1 MPFRCSSGAA
11 HPPPPR
17 PLPCLHSSSLQFHA
31 YIVSYTPAQSSL
43 ARLGPMV
50 PPPEINVLIWNIS
63 ERRLEPRACQSR
75 AFCPLPGASA
85 MVGGLGGRGKGA
97 IPSPDFPGARTPS
110 RPPCTSLAPTVDKN
124 KRSPSLSQSPGS
136 AARNTPRVLPV
147 PLKHPPHEGRKGSS
161 LVCAP
166 PPLAGPGRRRLGVP
180 LGTGKWPQDRYSGAA
195 PGGLRQEAGRVL
207 AGSSRGCGVHAEV
220 AAV

>member
-1 MPFRCSSGAA
+1 MRTLSASLPPNLHWPGSG
-11 HPPPPR
+11 PWSR
-17 PLPCLHSSSLQFHA
+17 PQKSTFLFGTSRSADWNSGPVNRARSVLSQALPLWWE
-31 YIVSYTPAQSSL
+31 V
-43 ARLGPMV
+43 
-50 PPPEINVLIWNIS
+50 W
-63 ERRLEPRACQSR
+63 
-75 AFCPLPGASA
+75 
-85 MVGGLGGRGKGA
+85 GGRGKGA
-97 IPSPDFPGARTPS
+97 MPSRDFPGARTPS

-180 LGTGKWPQDRYSGAA
+180 LGTGKWPRDRYSGAA

-207 AGSSRGCGVHAEV
+207 AGSSRGRGVHAEV

>member
-1 MPFRCSSGAA
+1 MFTLLF
-11 HPPPPR
+11 PPI
-17 PLPCLHSSSLQFHA
+17 PCVHCQLHSRPIFIGPTRAHGPAPRNQRSYLEHLGAQIGTAGLSIARVLSSPKRFR
-31 YIVSYTPAQSSL
+31 Y
-43 ARLGPMV
+43 
-50 PPPEINVLIWNIS
+50 
-63 ERRLEPRACQSR
+63 
-75 AFCPLPGASA
+75 
-85 MVGGLGGRGKGA
+85 GGRFGGGRGKGA

-136 AARNTPRVLPV
+136 AARNTPRVLLV

-207 AGSSRGCGVHAEV
+207 AGSSRGRGVHAEV

>member
-31 YIVSYTPAQSSL
+31 YIVSFTPAQSSL
-43 ARLGPMV
+43 ARLGPLV

-85 MVGGLGGRGKGA
+85 MVGGLGEGKGGQCRA
-97 IPSPDFPGARTPS
+97 ETSRGPGRPPARTAPRFHLLLTKINVPLRCPKAPGRLHGIHAVSFPS
-110 RPPCTSLAPTVDKN
+110 
-124 KRSPSLSQSPGS
+124 
-136 AARNTPRVLPV
+136 

-161 LVCAP
+161 PVSRP
-166 PPLAGPGRRRLGVP
+166 PPLAGAGRCRVGVP
-180 LGTGKWPQDRYSGAA
+180 LSTGKWPQDRYSGAA
-195 PGGLRQEAGRVL
+195 SGGTRQEAGRVL
-207 AGSSRGCGVHAEV
+207 AGSARGRGVHAEV